1 MHYRLC
7 DFRWRY
13 FYSRFIISSSP
24 DFTFQIFLRIHFWSR
39 RTIKIFGESFHVW
52 KCSLKLKLELV
63 FPSHISTWTLNWSGE
78 WVPVTTESLR
88 ASGLDLEHHTL
99 AALIQNICRGEKLRP
114 GSRGSSPLILAHSS
128 KQGGGSGGG
137 YDLRTTHC
145 RLCRPPWYLRY
156 QRYSP
161 PSNSGECWVYWQI
174 YNCDLLLPGCWC
186 RWDAGFLVEGSCSC
200 CTGRWYTWLFPDIW
214 W

>member
-1 MHYRLC
+1 MHYSDC

-24 DFTFQIFLRIHFWSR
+24 DFTFQIFLRIHFWPR
-39 RTIKIFGESFHVW
+39 RTIKIFWESFHVW
-52 KCSLKLKLELV
+52 KCSLKLELELV

-128 KQGGGSGGG
+128 KQGGGSGEGNKTWG
-137 YDLRTTHC
+137 QLTVG
-145 RLCRPPWYLRY
+145 
-156 QRYSP
+156 SV
-161 PSNSGECWVYWQI
+161 G
-174 YNCDLLLPGCWC
+174 LLDTSVISDILP
-186 RWDAGFLVEGSCSC
+186 LVTNMLG
-200 CTGRWYTWLFPDIW
+200 
-214 W
+214 